1 MLKLQDITCGGT
13 QAELHQIP
21 ASLWQMPE
29 GGAAAA
35 LAAAVCMAKKKIK
48 IEHLDQQAA
57 PPTIPPTLR
66 IRVALA
72 VSNSW

>member
-1 MLKLQDITCGGT
+1 MLKLQDITCEGT
-13 QAELHQIP
+13 QPALHHIP

-29 GGAAAA
+29 GGSGSG
-35 LAAAVCMAKKKIK
+35 VGGCGVDGKKKK
-48 IEHLDQQAA
+48 FEHLDQQAA

-66 IRVALA
+66 IRVALV